1 MWLNCIRF
9 LSCTW
14 YNAITNDMVYF
25 RLRVGQKDADGALF
39 VPKYMAG
46 IRIYDIPGY
55 CLQHR
60 LMGFEIYT
68 KTKCNNKHHDTGNA
82 DMEWNMVSSL
92 CKRQYQTTANNIIY
106 LIFVD
111 ARREM
116 RPKRMHSWAFVWM
129 KFAWILLVRYKA
141 LGGLTWKQPI
151 FEYCSNDS
159 MESFVLY
166 HFICQVFSGKFI
178 ENFRWPVKIGNFEQ
192 GSFWSKPNEK

>member
-1 MWLNCIRF
+1 MWLNCIRL

-129 KFAWILLVRYKA
+129 KFAWI
-141 LGGLTWKQPI
+141 
-151 FEYCSNDS
+151 
-159 MESFVLY
+159 
-166 HFICQVFSGKFI
+166 FICHILFVRNGCWEPIRFILSMGTPSSLQSFRRLNMKATYFRVLFKWFDGKLCPLPFHMSG
-178 ENFRWPVKIGNFEQ
+178 V
-192 GSFWSKPNEK
+192 